1 MANALRKLVSK
12 KKNRTIEDGFNLDL
26 TYINGEYSSRDK
38 ISVLD
43 SFRRSQKII

>member
-1 MANALRKLVSK
+1 MANALKSLVSK
-12 KKNRTIEDGFNLDL
+12 KKIRYVKDGFNLDL

>member
-1 MANALRKLVSK
+1 MANAIRELVSK
-12 KKNRTIEDGFNLDL
+12 KKNRYKKDEFNLDL

-43 SFRRSQKII
+43 SF

>member
-12 KKNRTIEDGFNLDL
+12 KKNRYDEGGFNLDL